1 MAQEEREN
9 IVRKSS
15 ELLRLN
21 ANKIVTFSANSKSI
35 HLSKVVV
42 CRIIVILILM
52 LYYFLISKFFPYLVI
67 ADIKLKW
74 LFKYQIPLEIF

>member
-1 MAQEEREN
+1 MAQEEGEN

-15 ELLRLN
+15 ELLRSKSK
-21 ANKIVTFSANSKSI
+21 KIVTFSANSKSI

-52 LYYFLISKFFPYLVI
+52 LY
-67 ADIKLKW
+67 
-74 LFKYQIPLEIF
+74 